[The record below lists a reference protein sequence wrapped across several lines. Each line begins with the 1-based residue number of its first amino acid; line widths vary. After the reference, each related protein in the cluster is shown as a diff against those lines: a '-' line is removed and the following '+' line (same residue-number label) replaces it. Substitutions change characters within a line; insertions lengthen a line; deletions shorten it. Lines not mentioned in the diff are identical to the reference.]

1 MAWLGKRVGNG
12 GPAETAVQGMSALEG
27 GRFAAVLSAVALLF
41 SGYSLWETSLR
52 EADVRVFV
60 PPVIQFSAPY
70 QNTNFEVIAVPVTL
84 ANEGARTATVL
95 SMELVATDPR
105 TGAAKKFYA
114 ADLGR
119 WTMERTRAGAY
130 EPFAPLSL
138 SGRSSRTEQVLFYTR
153 GEDQKPNELIR
164 ETGPYGFTL
173 TLDVAESEA
182 KPSVTFERA
191 LLNYDARAFNEG
203 TLPLY
208 SADWRASSNA
218 RSLDKSA
225 DESVDTNANKG
236 ANKGE

>member
-1 MAWLGKRVGNG
+1 MALLGKRGVNG
-12 GPAETAVQGMSALEG
+12 DPAETAAHGISAMEG
-27 GRFAAVLSAVALLF
+27 GKFAAVLSAVALAF
-41 SGYSLWETSLR
+41 SGYSLWETSLK

-70 QNTNFEVIAVPVTL
+70 QNSNFEVIAVPVTL

-95 SMELVATDPR
+95 SMELAATDPR
-105 TGAAKKFYA
+105 TGATKKFYA

-119 WTMERTRAGAY
+119 WTMERTRSGAY

-138 SGRSSRTEQVLFYTR
+138 PGRSSRTEQVLFYTR

-164 ETGPYGFTL
+164 EVGAYGFTL
-173 TLDVAESEA
+173 SLDVAESEA
-182 KPSVTFERA
+182 KPSVNFERA

-218 RSLDKSA
+218 KRD
-225 DESVDTNANKG
+225 
-236 ANKGE
+236 